1 MLIERKYIRELIE
14 VANFS
19 PVIGILG
26 PRQVGKTTL
35 VKQFMT
41 ITEKECIYIDL
52 ERPSDYEKMNEA
64 EFYFSSRTEKCIII
78 DEIQI
83 RPELFSIIRSAVD
96 ENRTPLRFIILGS
109 ATPNIIRHSS
119 QSLAGRIS
127 YIELKPFSL
136 TELSNTTWQQL
147 HFWGGFPESILATK
161 EQQAS
166 RWLSDFIKTYI
177 ERDFPLLGFSASP
190 VTIRRLWEMVSWQ
203 NGNLL
208 NASSIGQSLGFSNHT
223 IKKYIDFLEGAF
235 MINTL
240 SPYAVNIKKR
250 VVKSPKIYI
259 ADTGVLHRLMR
270 VNTYD
275 ELLGMPFLGASF
287 ESFVLQQIIA
297 EKSSNLELFFY
308 RTHAGAE
315 IDIVITKAMIPIAS
329 IEVKYS
335 SAPKVSKG
343 FYSGVEDLNTKQNF
357 VIVPETETYKIKNGA
372 LVVGIK
378 EFLSTELEKIAKS

>member
-1 MLIERKYIRELIE
+1 
-14 VANFS
+14 
-19 PVIGILG
+19 
-26 PRQVGKTTL
+26 
-35 VKQFMT
+35 
-41 ITEKECIYIDL
+41 
-52 ERPSDYEKMNEA
+52 MNEA
-64 EFYFSSRTEKCIII
+64 EIYFSSRTNKCIII

-96 ENRTPLRFIILGS
+96 EYRVPLRFIILGS
-109 ATPNIIRHSS
+109 ASPDIIRNSS
-119 QSLAGRIS
+119 QSLAGRVG

-136 TELSNTTWQQL
+136 LELNNTTWQQL
-147 HFWGGFPESILATK
+147 HFLGGFPESILTK
-161 EQQAS
+161 NEQQAT
-166 RWLSDFIKTYI
+166 RWLNDFIKTYI
-177 ERDFPLLGFSASP
+177 ERDFPLLGLSVSS

-223 IKKYIDFLEGAF
+223 IKKYIDFLESAF

-240 SPYAVNIKKR
+240 SPFAVNVKKR
-250 VVKSPKIYI
+250 VVKSPKIYL

-270 VNTYD
+270 VNSYD

-287 ESFVLQQIIA
+287 ESFVLQQIKA
-297 EKSSNLELFFY
+297 EKPNDLELFFY

-315 IDIVITKAMIPIAS
+315 IDFVITKAMKPIAS

-343 FYSGVEDLNTKQNF
+343 FYNGIEDLKTQLNY
-357 VIVPETETYKIKNGA
+357 IIIPESEPYKLKSGA
-372 LVVGIK
+372 LVIGIK
-378 EFLSTELEKIAKS
+378 EFLSSELEKIANN